1 MRVVRR
7 IALSLTAVV
16 ASLAVLAA
24 AGILWLRSD
33 DGRAWLAAEIGRRAS
48 TPGTLQVSIGGLD
61 GDLFRSLAL
70 TDIAARDSG
79 GPWLAIRSVAVDW
92 RLLDLLHGRL
102 TLDRVD
108 VREARLERL
117 PQQRPEA
124 DGRTLAERLDA
135 LQGLMAIRIASL
147 GIEDMTLGAPVL
159 GEAAVLRVSGR
170 VETAADVVRGAL
182 SIRRVDGTD
191 GSLEAKAEYRTSD
204 ATLAVDAVLSEPSG
218 GLLAR
223 ALDIPGLPPL
233 RAEAKGTG
241 PLSDW
246 RGRAALSFENA
257 AAMEADVRIRHAGT
271 TDFSLSGKATIP
283 QSDGGTLRHFV
294 SGAHRFRIGGRYGPG
309 DVVALSD
316 VEWTAPA
323 FALAGSG
330 KLQLDDLA
338 VDARATVRTTGAAPL
353 PLTPNGVTV
362 AAMTADATATGQL
375 SAPALRLSFQAGR
388 LSVPDLAIGDVAG
401 DVTFK
406 AATMERGTLDGT
418 ATLKAIDWLGRPAAQ
433 SLLGDS
439 MTLQIAGTVDD
450 RRSEVRIERAEIGAA
465 HGTLT
470 GSGDFGWGDGGGAAK
485 ATLTLSDLAPVGA
498 AAGQTMSGRANLT
511 LDGAVQ
517 AFGASATAALSGKAT
532 GLALGNAVDAV
543 LAGEA
548 TLNATV
554 SLANGKIEAKRA
566 VVKTA
571 MAEAQ
576 LDAAVD
582 METRVLAGDYR
593 LTVAGGKPFLAA
605 DGVDVECA
613 CGATGKLRGTLD
625 DPGIAGD
632 LTVRAVRIRTVALR
646 TAKATYDM
654 AKLIA
659 APSGTIALKAESP
672 VGDLAARTKLAV
684 EPSRLRLR
692 EIEATAGSA
701 RLNGTLDVALSDA
714 PLGGDIAVAIAD
726 MRPWLAAA
734 GLDGEGRS
742 SAKVVLRA
750 QGKQQVI
757 DGTATLDGI
766 RLRRA
771 PGAPVLSIAQA
782 TVDAAVTNP
791 QTDSGNRVD
800 LRIAKAGYGEASF
813 ENVAM
818 AARGSLAQ
826 AQLSLTGKGNWQGP
840 LTADVAAT
848 YSDKAGR
855 AALEVTKL
863 QGTLFDEKVSLER
876 PLQAAWGDSRL
887 SAETPSLRFGD
898 AQMSGHVRLGK
909 ADADVS
915 LAISGLPLKMID
927 RLWPLGLD
935 GQANAA
941 LAFKGP
947 LPQPDGT
954 LSLDI
959 PRLRF
964 HGEPNAPTLA
974 VGIDGDWRRG
984 RLAIRGKVDAGKGD
998 PSVVEASVPLRL
1010 EAPDWYV
1017 SMPREQPVSATL
1029 RWAGE
1034 TATLWRFVPVSEHLL
1049 RGAGKIDVALKGTLA
1064 QPVLDGSLTLTDG
1077 YYESLEYGA
1086 ILRSIDLALALEG
1099 RRLRIVRL
1107 TAGDGGDGK
1116 LDGGGTVTLDPEAG
1130 FPLAITTKLAKLTAV
1145 RRDDV
1150 QAAASGNLTVS
1161 GTLRKAKIVSE
1172 LTTDQVEVRVLD
1184 RLPPEVATLDV
1195 VELARAG
1202 ARPPPDKPDAAPPV
1216 DADLDIRVEMPR
1228 RVFVRGRGIDSEWKG
1243 NVKVDGTA
1251 SAPIVAGY
1259 LSLVR
1264 GQMTVVGKTFHME
1277 SGSFFLPEQGNNE
1290 PEMSLVAVHTARSL
1304 TVRAQVEG
1312 PVSRPTITLS
1322 SSPSLPQEEIVS
1334 QVLFNKSSSKLSVYE
1349 AAQLGIALSE
1359 LTGKGGAGGVLDF
1372 VRKTLGVDSLQV
1384 ESTETAK
1391 GSTPVVGAGKYLTD
1405 DVYVGVKQGATP
1417 ESGSVG
1423 VEVEV
1428 TPHISVESEVKRSGQ
1443 SDVGVK
1449 FKYDY

>member
-1 MRVVRR
+1 VRALKR
-7 IALSLTAVV
+7 IALSLAAVV
-16 ASLAVLAA
+16 GLLAVLAVV
-24 AGILWLRSD
+24 GLLWLRSE
-33 DGRAWLAAEIGRRAS
+33 DGRAWLAAEIGRRVS
-48 TPGTLQVSIGGLD
+48 TPGAMQVSIGGLE
-61 GDLFRSLAL
+61 GDLYRSLTL
-70 TDIAARDSG
+70 TDVAGRDPG
-79 GPWLAIRSVAVDW
+79 GPWLAIRSVAIDW
-92 RLLDLLHGRL
+92 RPLDLLHGRL

-108 VREARLERL
+108 IRDASLGRL
-117 PQQRPEA
+117 PQQAPAA
-124 DGRTLAERLDA
+124 DDRTLAERLDA

-159 GEAAVLRVSGR
+159 GEAAVLRASGR
-170 VETAADVVRGAL
+170 VETAADMVRGAL
-182 SIRRVDGTD
+182 SIRRVDGTA
-191 GSLEAKAEYRTSD
+191 GSLEAKAEYRIAD
-204 ATLAVDAVLSEPSG
+204 ATLDVDAALSEPSG

-223 ALDIPGLPPL
+223 ALDIPGLPLL

-246 RGRAALSFENA
+246 RGRTALSFENA
-257 AAMEADVRIRHAGT
+257 AAMEADVSIRHAGA
-271 TDFSLSGKATIP
+271 TDFALSGTATVP
-283 QSDGGTLRHFV
+283 WSDGSALRQFV
-294 SGAHRFRIGGRYGPG
+294 AGAHRFRIDGRYGPG
-309 DVVALSD
+309 DVVALSGA
-316 VEWTAPA
+316 EWTAPA
-323 FALAGSG
+323 FVLAGSG
-330 KLQLDDLA
+330 RLQLDDLA
-338 VDARATVRTTGAAPL
+338 VEAHATAHTTGGAPL
-353 PLTPNGVTV
+353 PLMPGGATV
-362 AAMTADATATGQL
+362 ANMTADATANGQL
-375 SAPALRLSFQAGR
+375 STPALRLSFQAGR

-406 AATMERGTLDGT
+406 AATTERGMLDGSV
-418 ATLKAIDWLGRPAAQ
+418 TLKAIDWLARPAAQ

-439 MTLQIAGTVDD
+439 MTLQFAGTVDD
-450 RRSEVRIERAEIGAA
+450 RRSEIRIESGGIVAA
-465 HGTLT
+465 HGALT
-470 GSGDFGWGDGGGAAK
+470 GSGHFGWASGDGAAK
-485 ATLTLSDLAPVGA
+485 ATLTLSALSPVGA
-498 AAGQTMSGRANLT
+498 AAGQPMSGRADLM

-517 AFGASATAALSGKAT
+517 AFGASATATLSGRAT
-532 GLALGNAVDAV
+532 GLSLGNAADAV
-543 LAGEA
+543 LAAET
-548 TLNATV
+548 TLDATV
-554 SLANGKIEAKRA
+554 SLANNRIEARRA
-566 VVKTA
+566 VVKSGT
-571 MAEAQ
+571 AEAQ
-576 LDAAVD
+576 LDVSVD
-582 METRVLAGDYR
+582 TKTRALTGDYR
-593 LTVAGGKPFLAA
+593 LTVADGKPIPAA
-605 DGVDVECA
+605 DGVAVECA
-613 CGATGKLRGTLD
+613 CAAAGTLRGTLD

-632 LTVRAVRIRTVALR
+632 LTARAVRIRTAALR
-646 TAKATYDM
+646 TAKATYDV
-654 AKLIA
+654 AKLTA
-659 APSGTIALKAESP
+659 APAGAIALKAESP
-672 VGDLAARTKLAV
+672 VGALVARTKLAV
-684 EPSRLRLR
+684 EANSLRLR

-701 RLNGTLDVALSDA
+701 RLSGTLDVPLSDA
-714 PLGGDIAVAIAD
+714 PLGGDIAVVIAD
-726 MRPWLAAA
+726 MRSWLAAA

-742 SAKVVLRA
+742 SAKVTLRA
-750 QGKQQVI
+750 QGKQQAL
-757 DGTATLDGI
+757 DGTATLDDL
-766 RLRRA
+766 RLRHA
-771 PGAPVLSIAQA
+771 PGGPLLTIARA
-782 TVDAAVTNP
+782 TVDAAVTDPRTGSDN
-791 QTDSGNRVD
+791 QIE
-800 LRIAKAGYGEASF
+800 LRIGKAGFGDASF
-813 ENVAM
+813 ENVAA

-840 LTADVAAT
+840 LTADVAAS

-855 AALEVTKL
+855 SSLEVAKF
-863 QGTLFDEKVSLER
+863 QGMLFGEKVSLER
-876 PLQAAWGDSRL
+876 PLQAAWGDARFA
-887 SAETPSLRFGD
+887 AETPSLRFGD
-898 AQMSGHVRLGK
+898 ARLSGHVRLGK
-909 ADADVS
+909 AEADVS
-915 LAISGLPLKMID
+915 LAVAGLPLKLID

-935 GQANAA
+935 GQANAT

-947 LPQPDGT
+947 LPEPDGT
-954 LSLDI
+954 LSLSI

-974 VGIDGDWRRG
+974 VGFDGEWRRG
-984 RLAIRGKVDAGKGD
+984 RLAVKGKVDAGKGD
-998 PSVVEASVPLRL
+998 PSVVEAALPLRL

-1017 SMPREQPVSATL
+1017 SVPREKPVSATL

-1049 RGAGKIDVALKGTLA
+1049 RGPGKIDVALKGTLA
-1064 QPVLDGSLTLTDG
+1064 QPVLDGSLTLTNG
-1077 YYESLEYGA
+1077 YYESLEYGT
-1086 ILRSIDLALALEG
+1086 ILRPIDLALALDG
-1099 RRLRIVRL
+1099 RQLRIVRL

-1116 LDGGGTVTLDPEAG
+1116 LEGSGAVTLDPEAG
-1130 FPLAITTKLAKLTAV
+1130 FPLALATKLVKLTAV

-1150 QAAASGNLTVS
+1150 QASASGDLKVS
-1161 GTLRKAKIVSE
+1161 GTLRKAKVVSE

-1202 ARPPPDKPDAAPPV
+1202 DRSPPDKPDAAPPI
-1216 DADLDIRVEMPR
+1216 DADLDIRIEMPR

-1251 SAPIVAGY
+1251 GVPIVAGY

-1277 SGSFFLPEQGNNE
+1277 SGSFFLPEQGNDE
-1290 PEMSLVAVHTARSL
+1290 PEISLVAVHTARSL

-1312 PVSRPTITLS
+1312 SVSRPTITLS
-1322 SSPSLPQEEIVS
+1322 STPSLPQEEIVS